1 MSVQVQENPL
11 QKLLATALSSQKQQQ
26 QQENGGINAGRQS
39 SRVSSSNQSDS
50 SSSISPKRQAAASAA
65 AAAAGGSGEGGT
77 LEAPPLKR
85 SPGRPPG
92 SPNKVNFKQAR
103 DFCKTRTNQK
113 MFQFLLVSNF
123 HSFTVQVKKDKTVS
137 PPAGRPRE
145 TSLGEFVCE
154 CGFSSASE
162 RGLNIHRR

>member
-1 MSVQVQENPL
+1 MFVQVQETPL
-11 QKLLATALSSQKQQQ
+11 QKLLATALSTQKQQQ
-26 QQENGGINAGRQS
+26 EQENGGINTGRQS
-39 SRVSSSNQSDS
+39 NRVSSSNQNES
-50 SSSISPKRQAAASAA
+50 SSSISPKRQAAAAA
-65 AAAAGGSGEGGT
+65 AAVGSGEGGT

-103 DFCKTRTNQK
+103 DCCKTRTNQNMSSIFFGVK
-113 MFQFLLVSNF
+113 LC
-123 HSFTVQVKKDKTVS
+123 FTVQVKKDKTVS